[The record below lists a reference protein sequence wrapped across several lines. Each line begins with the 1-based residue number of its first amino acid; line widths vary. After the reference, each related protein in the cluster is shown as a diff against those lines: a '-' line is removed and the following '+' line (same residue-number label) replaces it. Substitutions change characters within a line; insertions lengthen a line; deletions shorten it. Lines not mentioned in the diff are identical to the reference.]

1 MPLGRESKK
10 ENAIYNTTQ
19 FISSINTCTQNNSKH
34 FCMNTHKR
42 KEIIKYTR
50 VEWLIVRRV
59 MGVWGGAQAK
69 SGRKGKREDSGQ
81 LFKDQN

>member
-1 MPLGRESKK
+1 MHAKQLQTFLHEH
-10 ENAIYNTTQ
+10 TQ
-19 FISSINTCTQNNSKH
+19 A
-34 FCMNTHKR
+34 
-42 KEIIKYTR
+42 KEITKYTR